1 MKMHALR
8 FAVLAMSLAV
18 APAWASIV
26 VNGNNADRTHDC
38 GGDSAVVN
46 GNRNQLKFRNCAS
59 LTVNGNDN
67 AVDGGEVDTITVMGS
82 GNRVTWSGDKPTIV
96 NLGRNNSVGGGG
108 GKGSSSKTSD
118 GDATVSIDSG
128 GVKVGGISVGSD
140 GTISV
145 GGESGSG
152 TGAFVLSQDSQ
163 TLTHDCK
170 GGDAQIRGDSN
181 TLRLTDCRTVT
192 LAGDNNT
199 VRAAGVEA
207 VKVVG
212 DNNTVSWTADRAPK
226 ISNLGDGNVIS
237 RK

>member
-1 MKMHALR
+1 MTVHALR
-8 FAVLAMSLAV
+8 FAVLSVSLAA

-26 VNGNNADRTHDC
+26 VNGDNADRTHDC

-46 GNRNQLKFRNCAS
+46 GNRNELKFRNCAGV
-59 LTVNGNDN
+59 TVNGKDN
-67 AVDGGEVDTITVMGS
+67 TVDAGEVDSLTVMGS

-96 NLGRNNSVGGGG
+96 NLGRNNTVGGGS
-108 GKGSSSKTSD
+108 GKGSTGKTSD
-118 GDATVSIDSG
+118 GDVSIDSS

-145 GGESGSG
+145 GGDNSSA
-152 TGAFVLSQDSQ
+152 TGAFVLRQDSQ

-181 TLRLTDCRTVT
+181 TLRLTDCRTVSV
-192 LAGDNNT
+192 AGDNNT
-199 VRAAGVEA
+199 VRAAGVEV
-207 VKVVG
+207 VKVMG

-226 ISNLGDGNVIS
+226 VSNLGDGNVIS